1 MEAIPTT
8 VPSINVRKL
17 HPKPHHLRHLKP
29 SLHLH
34 HHPISVAGK
43 PPTSISTK
51 PTTIPSDHTNTPHHL
66 LHPPPSR
73 TQTHRN
79 AATGYAAALIDAA
92 LSSNSLD
99 AVYKDVKRLLKWL
112 QCNEML
118 KGVMADP
125 LVEEG
130 VKGKV
135 VKEVA
140 EKGKLRRQ
148 VVAMVKML
156 VAKSK
161 AGMVVQVMEEFEGIY
176 YQLNTGLRVVV

>member
-1 MEAIPTT
+1 MEAISTT

-51 PTTIPSDHTNTPHHL
+51 PTTPSHHTYTPHH

-73 TQTHRN
+73 TQTHHRN
-79 AATGYAAALIDAA
+79 ATTGYAAALIDAA

-99 AVYKDVKRLLKWL
+99 AIYKDVKRLLKWL

-130 VKGKV
+130 VKGRV

-176 YQLNTGLRVVV
+176 YQLNTGLRVVA

>member
-1 MEAIPTT
+1 MEAISTT

-17 HPKPHHLRHLKP
+17 HSKPHPLRHLKP

-51 PTTIPSDHTNTPHHL
+51 PTTPSHHTYTPHH

-79 AATGYAAALIDAA
+79 AATGYAAALMDAA

-130 VKGKV
+130 VKGRV

-161 AGMVVQVMEEFEGIY
+161 AGLVVQVMEEFEGIY
-176 YQLNTGLRVVV
+176 YQLNTGLRVV

>member
-1 MEAIPTT
+1 MEAISTT

-17 HPKPHHLRHLKP
+17 HPKPHHLKP

-51 PTTIPSDHTNTPHHL
+51 PTTPSHHTYTQHHL

-79 AATGYAAALIDAA
+79 AATGYAAALMDAA

-130 VKGKV
+130 VKGRV

-161 AGMVVQVMEEFEGIY
+161 AGLVVQVMEEFEGIY
-176 YQLNTGLRVVV
+176 YQLNTGLRVVA

>member
-1 MEAIPTT
+1 MEAISTT

-29 SLHLH
+29 PLHLH

-51 PTTIPSDHTNTPHHL
+51 PTTPSHHTYTPHH

-73 TQTHRN
+73 TQTHHRN
-79 AATGYAAALIDAA
+79 AATGYAAALMDAA

-99 AVYKDVKRLLKWL
+99 AVYKDVK
-112 QCNEML
+112 
-118 KGVMADP
+118 
-125 LVEEG
+125 
-130 VKGKV
+130 
-135 VKEVA
+135 
-140 EKGKLRRQ
+140 RQ

-176 YQLNTGLRVVV
+176 YQLNTGLRVVA